1 MLTRDEETKKYQHN
15 WYLQN
20 KEKILI
26 RGKKWKQKYPWK
38 RTLSQIKQRCYNTN
52 NIKYK
57 DWGGRGIKCLIT
69 SEELKQ
75 LWFRDKAY
83 LLNKPSIDRKD
94 NNGNYTLKNCR
105 YIELSENCCRN
116 HRKKINQYDLDG
128 IFIREWKS
136 GRIIQRILGI
146 ANTSISSVCLGK
158 RKSAG
163 GFIWKFQEVND
174 VD

>member
-26 RGKKWKQKYPWK
+26 RGKKWKQKYP
-38 RTLSQIKQRCYNTN
+38 
-52 NIKYK
+52 
-57 DWGGRGIKCLIT
+57 
-69 SEELKQ
+69 
-75 LWFRDKAY
+75 
-83 LLNKPSIDRKD
+83 
-94 NNGNYTLKNCR
+94 
-105 YIELSENCCRN
+105 
-116 HRKKINQYDLDG
+116 
-128 IFIREWKS
+128 WKS